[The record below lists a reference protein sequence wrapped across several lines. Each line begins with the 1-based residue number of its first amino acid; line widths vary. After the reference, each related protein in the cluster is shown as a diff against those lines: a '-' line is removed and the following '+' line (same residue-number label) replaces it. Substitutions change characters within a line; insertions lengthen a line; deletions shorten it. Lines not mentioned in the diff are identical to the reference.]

1 MKKKIYYPFSKRKLN
16 KVATRIAYLK
26 KRCGWQSYYE
36 PYIICISD
44 RSGKTKTPLSR
55 ISFVKKYGEK
65 NVLEAEKLADTII
78 QDPEMTEEKLIEQ
91 LKKY

>member
-16 KVATRIAYLK
+16 YVATRIALLK
-26 KRCGWQSYYE
+26 KCCDWQSYYE

-44 RSGKTKTPLSR
+44 RSGNKHAPLSR
-55 ISFVKKYGEK
+55 ISFVKLYGEN

>member
-16 KVATRIAYLK
+16 YVATRIAYLK
-26 KRCGWQSYYE
+26 KSCGWQSYYE
-36 PYIICISD
+36 PYIIYISD
-44 RSGKTKTPLSR
+44 ISGNNKTPLSR
-55 ISFVKKYGEK
+55 LSFVKLYGEN

-78 QDPEMTEEKLIEQ
+78 QDPEMTDEKLIEQ

>member
-16 KVATRIAYLK
+16 YVATRIAYLK
-26 KRCGWQSYYE
+26 KSSGWQSYYE
-36 PYIICISD
+36 PYLICISD
-44 RSGKTKTPLSR
+44 RSGKKKTPLSR
-55 ISFVKKYGEK
+55 ISFVRKYGEK

-78 QDPEMTEEKLIEQ
+78 QDSEMTEEKLIEQ

>member
-16 KVATRIAYLK
+16 YVATRIAYLK
-26 KRCGWQSYYE
+26 KSCGWQSYYE
-36 PYIICISD
+36 PYTIYISD
-44 RSGKTKTPLSR
+44 RSGKNKTPLSR
-55 ISFVKKYGEK
+55 ISFVRKYGEK